1 MDYGQISSQRFPKMT
16 SQNDLGRFVIQAPF
30 MLHYCDNCLIP
41 SVYLAIFWWYLCNIV
56 AFIYQNDHHNMK
68 MVTLPQ
74 SKVINLLSYWKQKK
88 KTYWDSFRTQLSS
101 SIAWLPI
108 NHTRF
113 QKYGSAVLSRIKP
126 SMFLSP
132 TTIK

>member
-1 MDYGQISSQRFPKMT
+1 MEYGQISSQRFPKMT
-16 SQNDLGRFVIQAPF
+16 SQNDLGRFLIQAPF

-41 SVYLAIFWWYLCNIV
+41 SVCLAIFWWYLCNILH
-56 AFIYQNDHHNMK
+56 YQNDHHNMK
-68 MVTLPQ
+68 MVTLSQ
-74 SKVINLLSYWKQKK
+74 TVKWSIYCHMKTQK